1 MLIDDFVIRFEQNA
15 LAISALAGKVDEQQM
30 RWKPSPDDLV
40 DP

>member
-1 MLIDDFVIRFEQNA
+1 MLIENFVVRFEQNA
-15 LAISALAGKVDEQQM
+15 LAISALAGRVEKAQM